1 MARREKPNTRMRKA
15 VDSQNAQEFAWGL
28 LEMSR
33 LELKELGDFKTL
45 SSTDIKNI
53 LQALI
58 TKEKGEDSTSSDAVI
73 TDIREYL
80 KK

>member
-33 LELKELGDFKTL
+33 LELRETGEFKTL

-58 TKEKGEDSTSSDAVI
+58 TKEKGEDSASSDAVI